1 MNLRGDTI
9 IRTYCRKKLFL
20 TKKGKNLKLHM
31 ETQNQGCI
39 KQTLIK
45 KELLKMS
52 ESHISSH
59 ITEL

>member
-1 MNLRGDTI
+1 
-9 IRTYCRKKLFL
+9 
-20 TKKGKNLKLHM
+20 M

-39 KQTLIK
+39 KQTLII

-59 ITEL
+59 IKRYNSKENSIG